1 MKPDVHA
8 DGRSARDFAVTRT
21 RGQARRTAF
30 RRHPLMWAWRRLVPR
45 RGLSERYEVPSDPNA
60 ILDRLAKL
68 PISLWTYGW
77 DDPSVRHLGPMSQD
91 FAAAFGLGWNEHAL
105 DGVDCNGVLTVAVQA
120 LVKRVDHLEKQVAS
134 LRVSTDGTYH
144 GPDPVNGAAADLPT
158 VPVQQPNEP
167 DSPGPLA

>member
-8 DGRSARDFAVTRT
+8 DGHSARDFAVTRT

-45 RGLSERYEVPSDPNA
+45 RGLSERYEVLTDPNA

-77 DDPSVRHLGPMSQD
+77 DHPSVRHLGPMSQD

-120 LVKRVDHLEKQVAS
+120 LVKRVAHLEKEVAS
-134 LRVSTDGTYH
+134 LRVSTEGTH
-144 GPDPVNGAAADLPT
+144 RVPEPVHEAAADLPT
-158 VPVQQPNEP
+158 AGHQHGIAP
-167 DSPGPLA
+167 DSASP